1 MSYRAAVILSSAV
14 AAVTIPGYINYRK
27 KRSLKSRRQRVIVF
41 TRYPSPGTTKS
52 RLKPALG
59 EQGAALAQLYMTNA
73 ILHEAGK
80 FQQRDPESL
89 SVEVRYHG
97 GTEDDMRYWLERR
110 ADISCWWRV
119 QDGEDLGHKMANAFQ
134 DAFKEGTENVVLV
147 GSDIPAI
154 TADILEE
161 ALQILQSTQEE
172 DVCVLG
178 PAIDGGYYL
187 VGLNRQTDSSVIG
200 QLFQGMRW
208 GTDQVLQQ
216 QLQVGEQL
224 GVRCHLLSQKLQDVD
239 TSDDL
244 GEFER
249 MTGVPRQELCSPKWS
264 VIIPVLNEAENIKAT
279 IENTLENF
287 SPQHH
292 VEVVVSD
299 GGSTDGTQDIV
310 RHMAKSYP
318 RGTVK
323 LVSSHN
329 GRGVQLNT
337 GTQHATGD
345 YLLFLH
351 ADTQLPLSWQQDAYR
366 TLCRPGVVVGAF
378 RFGLDV
384 VEDSNHSRSD
394 SWWFRTQMRLVQW
407 GTNIRASFFE
417 LPYGDQALFMTRRQ
431 FQAVGGFPEFPLL
444 EDVEMVQQLKQH
456 GHVAIVDGR
465 GVVTS
470 ARRWRKHGYLKVT
483 SMNTFILLAYK
494 MGVHPDTLAEWYYGK
509 KVPDKD

>member
-1 MSYRAAVILSSAV
+1 
-14 AAVTIPGYINYRK
+14 
-27 KRSLKSRRQRVIVF
+27 
-41 TRYPSPGTTKS
+41 
-52 RLKPALG
+52 
-59 EQGAALAQLYMTNA
+59 
-73 ILHEAGK
+73 
-80 FQQRDPESL
+80 
-89 SVEVRYHG
+89 
-97 GTEDDMRYWLERR
+97 MRYWLERR

-200 QLFQGMRW
+200 
-208 GTDQVLQQ
+208 
-216 QLQVGEQL
+216 
-224 GVRCHLLSQKLQDVD
+224 
-239 TSDDL
+239 
-244 GEFER
+244 
-249 MTGVPRQELCSPKWS
+249 
-264 VIIPVLNEAENIKAT
+264 
-279 IENTLENF
+279 
-287 SPQHH
+287 
-292 VEVVVSD
+292 
-299 GGSTDGTQDIV
+299 
-310 RHMAKSYP
+310 
-318 RGTVK
+318 
-323 LVSSHN
+323 
-329 GRGVQLNT
+329 RGVQLNT

-384 VEDSNHSRSD
+384 VEDSNHS
-394 SWWFRTQMRLVQW
+394 
-407 GTNIRASFFE
+407 
-417 LPYGDQALFMTRRQ
+417 RRQ